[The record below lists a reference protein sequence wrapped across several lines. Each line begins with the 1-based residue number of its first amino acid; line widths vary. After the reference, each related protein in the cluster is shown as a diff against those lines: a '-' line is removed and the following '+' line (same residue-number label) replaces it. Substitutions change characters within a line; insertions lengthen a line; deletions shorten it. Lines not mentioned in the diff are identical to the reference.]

1 MLLDGH
7 PAVTTLGNGIEH
19 PPMARLGNHV
29 DPLDPERF
37 TGPEYRA
44 DIVVFMQVLENRR
57 DRDGPVR
64 QDLCEPL
71 DTFWEKIGFQK
82 FAIGHKIN

>member
-29 DPLDPERF
+29 DALDPERF

-44 DIVVFMQVLENRR
+44 DIVVFVQVLENRC
-57 DRDGPVR
+57 DRDGPSR
-64 QDLCEPL
+64 QNIPEPF
-71 DTFWEKIGFQK
+71 DPVGEKIRFKK
-82 FAIGHKIN
+82 FEISHKIN